1 MAFVSDFIK
10 RHTLIA
16 GALTLTAAG
25 FASRFLGFFY
35 RIFLSR
41 TIGAEGLGLY
51 QMIFPVYGIC
61 FSLCAGSIQ
70 TAVSRLTASEPEHA
84 EKILR
89 TGLLLSL
96 ALALPI
102 AGVIRKNADL
112 IASAV
117 LLEPRCA
124 DLLSALACAV
134 PITAVHAC
142 VCGYYYGKQKVHIPA
157 ASQLAEQLVRMSAVF
172 LIADVCRRRGTE
184 PTAMMAA
191 AGLVIGEAGSAFFAV
206 LSFLL
211 FEKKAASDNREDGP
225 GHDPGSGLPADPDCR
240 FSASSIFRAVRDTIP
255 LFRSLTVLAAPL
267 AAGRLVM
274 NLLQSAEAVLIPS
287 RLVVFGLTRAQAV
300 GIYGVL
306 TGMSMSFIM
315 FPSALVNSLAVVL
328 LPSVARAQS
337 AGNDSGIERSVAV
350 SLRYSLYMG
359 ILCIGIFT
367 VFGND
372 IGTQVFRNRAAGVFI
387 MVLAWLC
394 PFLYLSTTLGSVLN
408 GLGMTGATFLHN
420 LLAILIRLLFV
431 YFGIPRF
438 GIAACLWGMLAGEL
452 TLSLLHFFSLMKAV
466 RFRPDAWEVI
476 VKPVFCLAVALGIFR
491 LFPESLPFS
500 DALPPFFTTAFRAGA
515 VCAVYLLMLLLFHR
529 EHRG

>member
-1 MAFVSDFIK
+1 MVSIPDFFK
-10 RHTLIA
+10 RRTLIA
-16 GALTLTAAG
+16 GALLLTLSG

-51 QMIFPVYGIC
+51 QMIFPVFGIC
-61 FSLCAGSIQ
+61 FALCAGPVQ
-70 TAVSRLTASEPEHA
+70 TAVSRLTAAEPERA
-84 EKILR
+84 GKILR

-96 ALALPI
+96 SLALPI
-102 AGVIRKNADL
+102 AVVIHQNADL
-112 IASAV
+112 LASV
-117 LLEPRCA
+117 ILLEPRCA
-124 DLLSALACAV
+124 KLLSALAFAV
-134 PITAVHAC
+134 PLTAVHSC

-157 ASQLAEQLVRMSAVF
+157 ASQLAEQLVRMFAVF

-191 AGLVIGEAGSAFFAV
+191 AGLVIGEAGSALFAV
-206 LSFLL
+206 LSFLM
-211 FEKKAASDNREDGP
+211 FEKEVAPDNGEDGS
-225 GHDPGSGLPADPDCR
+225 GHDPGSGFPAG
-240 FSASSIFRAVRDTIP
+240 SIFRSVRDTVP
-255 LFRSLTVLAAPL
+255 LLRALTVLAAPL
-267 AAGRLVM
+267 AAGRLIM

-287 RLVVFGLTRAQAV
+287 RLVLFGLTRAQAV

-328 LPSVARAQS
+328 LPAVAKAQS
-337 AGNDSGIERSVAV
+337 AGNDSGIERSIAV

-372 IGTQVFRNRAAGVFI
+372 IGTQVFGNRSAGVFI
-387 MVLAWLC
+387 TVLAWLC

-420 LLAILIRLLFV
+420 LFAILIRLFFV

-476 VKPVFCLAVALGIFR
+476 VKPAFCLAAALGICR
-491 LFPESLPFS
+491 LFPESLPFLG
-500 DALPPFFTTAFRAGA
+500 ALPPFFTTAFRAGA